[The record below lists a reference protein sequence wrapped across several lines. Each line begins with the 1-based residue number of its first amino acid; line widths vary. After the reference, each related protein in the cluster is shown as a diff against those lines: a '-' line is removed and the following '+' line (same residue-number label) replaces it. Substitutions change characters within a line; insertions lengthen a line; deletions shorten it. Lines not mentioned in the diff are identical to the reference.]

1 MLMIILVDST
11 VRTTLANQN
20 VRQIVNVLDMMQY
33 AMWIH
38 MRTAFTVPFREL
50 LIQMSV
56 LETNV
61 AQVDIKCPLN
71 VISFRIERMC

>member
-1 MLMIILVDST
+1 MLMIIIVDST

-20 VRQIVNVLDMMQY
+20 ARWIVNVLDTMHS

-38 MRTAFTVPFREL
+38 MKTVFTVPIREL
-50 LIQMSV
+50 LIQMNV

-61 AQVDIKCPLN
+61 AQV
-71 VISFRIERMC
+71 

>member
-1 MLMIILVDST
+1 MLMIIIVDST

-20 VRQIVNVLDMMQY
+20 VRQIVNVLDTMLS

-38 MRTAFTVPFREL
+38 MKTVFTVPIREL

-61 AQVDIKCPLN
+61 AQVNNKCPLH
-71 VISFRIERMC
+71 